1 MLEEYVA
8 FSPLKSPVC
17 FGQSGG
23 DFSQVYQGVSG
34 THLATSSAFAVE
46 EGWKDFFPW
55 EQMGQRTK
63 VTDHFR
69 LVLRLK

>member
-8 FSPLKSPVC
+8 FSPLKSPVG

-46 EGWKDFFPW
+46 EGWKDFFPGNKW
-55 EQMGQRTK
+55 VRG
-63 VTDHFR
+63 
-69 LVLRLK
+69 LR